1 MLSILALCLSAAPV
15 SVHTD
20 LPPELAVALRSALER
35 QTGGKP
41 EITRHRA
48 DEKHA
53 HGVEHA
59 WSVRRATRATSVLI
73 VQFNAR
79 AERIDAQ
86 LIDRTGRA
94 IQTFSIDVAS
104 GRQQTLMSIDALARA
119 AFPKLES
126 PLAVMLR
133 LDEREVP
140 RAAKLEN
147 AEDVAPGSFQLTV
160 EVDRRLAGR

>member
-1 MLSILALCLSAAPV
+1 MLSLLALCLSAAPV

-20 LPPELAVALRSALER
+20 LPPELTIALRSAIER

-41 EITRHRA
+41 EITQHRA
-48 DEKHA
+48 DEEHP
-53 HGVEHA
+53 HGAEHA
-59 WSVRRATRATSVLI
+59 WSVRRATRAGALLI
-73 VQFNAR
+73 VQFDAG

-86 LIDRTGRA
+86 LIDRTGRP
-94 IQTFSIDVAS
+94 IRTFSIDVAA
-104 GRQQTLMSIDALARA
+104 GRSQTLMSIDALDRA
-119 AFPKLES
+119 VFPKLES

-160 EVDRRLAGR
+160 EVDRGLAGR